1 MKAISKM
8 MFDQILAHKI
18 IHHKSPFLCF
28 YFVILQNSGQSFQ
41 RQVILRNPQVQ
52 HNNQIT
58 EKRRARVFHP
68 FLNFP
73 SFWSNTLEKV
83 ILSACTT
90 SSSYLYIPKNIF
102 IALSYLVIS
111 RYYLFCFH
119 TQSIPN
125 TNWPV
130 SKDNFRSSLFLIKTV
145 YL

>member
-8 MFDQILAHKI
+8 MFDIILTHKI
-18 IHHKSPFLCF
+18 IHDKSPFLCF

-52 HNNQIT
+52 HNNQII
-58 EKRRARVFHP
+58 EKQRARVFHP
-68 FLNFP
+68 FLTFP
-73 SFWSNTLEKV
+73 SFWSSTLEKV
-83 ILSACTT
+83 ILSACST
-90 SSSYLYIPKNIF
+90 SNSYLYIPNNIF
-102 IALSYLVIS
+102 IALSSLVIF

-130 SKDNFRSSLFLIKTV
+130 SKDNFRSSLSL
-145 YL
+145 L